1 MRASSAQLVRAALG
15 AATALATVTIVAG
28 AEPSLGRGGMAESR
42 VVPAESPDRASHLEP
57 APHRDGT
64 FKVHGHWTI
73 EVRDPDGS
81 LAERREFEN
90 ATTLAGRKALAR
102 FFRGAWATDG
112 ADVGTW
118 SIGVPSAPLCSTQ
131 VTLPS
136 GQQGCLVAEGSD
148 LSIEAP
154 LPGQT
159 NAGKLFLRARFGA
172 TNGGNVSQVA
182 TFVTGALGRGNEVD
196 TSFTSATLPQAISV
210 QSGQRVNVNVAISF

>member
-15 AATALATVTIVAG
+15 AATALATVAIVAV

-42 VVPAESPDRASHLEP
+42 LVPAEPTDRASLSVA
-57 APHRDGT
+57 APDREGT

-90 ATTLAGRKALAR
+90 ATTLVGRKALAR
-102 FFRGAWATDG
+102 FFRGAWAPNG

-154 LPGQT
+154 LPGQI
-159 NAGKLFLRARFGA
+159 NAGKLFLRAVFRA
-172 TNGGNVSQVA
+172 AKGGTVSQVA
-182 TFVTGALGRGNEVD
+182 TFVTGAQGPGNQD

-210 QSGQRVNVNVAISF
+210 QSGQTVNVNVAISF